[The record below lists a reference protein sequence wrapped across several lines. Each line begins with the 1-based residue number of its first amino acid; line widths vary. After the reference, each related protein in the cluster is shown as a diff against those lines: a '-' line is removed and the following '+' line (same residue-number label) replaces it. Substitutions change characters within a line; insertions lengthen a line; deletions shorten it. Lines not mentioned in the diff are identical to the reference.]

1 MESNN
6 YFKKIQEKILKVF
19 HSTTS
24 DIVKS
29 NFGDIVGIA
38 FPIAGITL
46 NIVNDIA
53 TNYNLYKLTY
63 LLNNIS
69 TGNDLDKDLEKL
81 LKYVEKSDENAI
93 NVANLFRKTI
103 NAECPK
109 VCAMYGMILGKH
121 IKEND
126 CFSQNELIICRALVN
141 ATELDI
147 INFKLIMENYIKS
160 SSSDNIISIPEDL
173 DNYESITSTRD
184 WCLYNRIF
192 VSNIALKVDDN
203 GSGTFYNDYH
213 ITEPAKLLM
222 KYITALPLN

>member
-1 MESNN
+1 
-6 YFKKIQEKILKVF
+6 
-19 HSTTS
+19 
-24 DIVKS
+24 
-29 NFGDIVGIA
+29 
-38 FPIAGITL
+38 
-46 NIVNDIA
+46 
-53 TNYNLYKLTY
+53 
-63 LLNNIS
+63 
-69 TGNDLDKDLEKL
+69 
-81 LKYVEKSDENAI
+81 
-93 NVANLFRKTI
+93 
-103 NAECPK
+103 
-109 VCAMYGMILGKH
+109 MYGMILGKH

-222 KYITALPLN
+222 KYIPALPLN